1 MLITE
6 SLIKKYSNF
15 GKSFSIK
22 YPDLHIREKSFTLLK
37 GKNGSGKTTLLDIF
51 SFMKLKSSGKF
62 YFNGLD
68 VDSLNDKEMSDIRK
82 KRIIY
87 IPQNIILIEEYR
99 VYEIIRLFNV
109 NNVDPYYLIDFFDFK
124 GFLNKKVKELS
135 GGELRRLQILCCLIK
150 GGDLILA
157 DEIFNDMDE
166 INRKKIMSYF
176 VNLKGG
182 KTIIVVDHNN
192 NFKEIFDNV
201 IELG

>member
-22 YPDLHIREKSFTLLK
+22 YPDLHIRKNSFTLLK
-37 GKNGSGKTTLLDIF
+37 GRNGSGKTTLLEIF
-51 SFMKLKSSGKF
+51 SFMKLKSGGKF
-62 YFNGLD
+62 YFDGLD
-68 VDSLNDKEMSDIRK
+68 VDTLNDREMSDIRRR
-82 KRIIY
+82 RIIY

-99 VYEIIRLFNV
+99 VYELIRLFNI
-109 NNVDPYYLIDFFDFK
+109 NNIEPYYLIDFFDFNVL
-124 GFLNKKVKELS
+124 LNKKVKELS

-166 INRKKIMSYF
+166 VNRKKIISYF
-176 VNLKGG
+176 VNLKGS
-182 KTIIVVDHNN
+182 KTIIVVDHND

-201 IELG
+201 IEIG